1 MTKITAP
8 FHSPAK
14 GAMDAGNVYSFWGAS
29 PALDLKWLAS
39 AVRTLVGPTLSE
51 VGSDDAGAAAA
62 ALAAMS
68 VQEGERPF
76 ETLQV
81 SSGGGGEHE
90 AARECGAPPPP
101 AAPGVGGGMRL
112 TACRLPADLLR

>member
-81 SSGGGGEHE
+81 SSGGGGARGCARMWCP
-90 AARECGAPPPP
+90 AATGRSRCGGGNAPDRLPPP
-101 AAPGVGGGMRL
+101 R
-112 TACRLPADLLR
+112 